1 MANVDRETLRSRI
14 VGPVFP
20 ILTPFTAD
28 GAQVDH
34 AALASYTDFLVRS
47 GVGTVMTT
55 VGTSRFNLLSQ
66 EEILA
71 VNETVARA
79 VNGRAVMIA
88 AGNQSGNTV
97 SNIEWARHAESVGA
111 DAYIAFFPERWY
123 GEEAVFNFFKTLT
136 ESVSI
141 GIMIHEM
148 PMRSGYGGQL
158 QYPLDLLDRLVGLPG
173 LVGMKEECM
182 DGGYAYKLHR
192 RLQGK
197 CAIIGAGAM
206 RNFMRD
212 FHAGAQA
219 NLVGVGSFFPKVE
232 IAFQN
237 SLKQGDNA
245 LAHKIVR
252 EYEDPYFDLAVE
264 LGWHVQLKEV
274 LHLLGLMPPHER
286 DPLPRLSADK
296 PARLKACLERLGW
309 LSLSPDHVPEGGHA

>member
-1 MANVDRETLRSRI
+1 MKKIDRETLRNRI

-20 ILTPFTAD
+20 IPTPFTAD
-28 GAQVDH
+28 GFRVDH
-34 AALASYTDFLVRS
+34 DALTAYTNFLLS
-47 GVGTVMTT
+47 CGVGTVMTT

-66 EEILA
+66 EEVLL

-79 VNGRAVMIA
+79 VDGRAVMIA
-88 AGNQSGNTV
+88 AGNQGGNTK

-123 GEEAVFNFFKTLT
+123 GEEAVFNFFKKLT

-148 PMRSGYGGQL
+148 PLRSGYGGQL
-158 QYPLDLLDRLVGLPG
+158 QYPLDLLDRLISLPG

-182 DGGYAYKLHR
+182 DGGYAYKLYR

-237 SLKQGDNA
+237 ALALGDNS

-252 EYEDPYFDLAVE
+252 AYEDPYFDLAVE

-274 LHLLGLMPPHER
+274 LNLLGLMPPHER
-286 DPLPRLSADK
+286 DPLPRLSDENRD
-296 PARLKACLERLGW
+296 RLLICVENLGW
-309 LSLSPDHVPEGGHA
+309 LDLKPDHSPVY